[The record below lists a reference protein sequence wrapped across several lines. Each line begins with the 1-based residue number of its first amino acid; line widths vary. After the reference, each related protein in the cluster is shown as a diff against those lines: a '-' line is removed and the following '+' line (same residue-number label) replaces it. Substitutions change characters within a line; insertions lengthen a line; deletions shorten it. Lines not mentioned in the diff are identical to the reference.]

1 MYLLY
6 RGLTWLAC
14 ALVPPY
20 ALASLLR
27 RPGRWRELG
36 DRLALFPTSLRRE
49 ASGAV
54 WIQAASVGEL
64 ELARLLAPALAAAR
78 PGLRLVVSV
87 TTPAARSLLAAPLPG
102 VAATF
107 TFPLDLPPVVAR
119 AVRQLHPRLFIALET
134 EIWPNLFEA
143 LRQRS
148 VPVALVNGR
157 ISDASLARYRRLP
170 GLLARA
176 LAAVRLVCARTPRDA
191 ERFQELGVAGSRVA
205 VCGDLKFDRRPPT
218 AGDLAPDLAARLRG
232 RRVLVAGSTHP
243 GEEEVVL
250 AAARGSMSAGP
261 LTVVLAP
268 RHLER
273 LAEVERLLAGSGL
286 PWQRRTALASAGPVP
301 DPVEVLLLDTH
312 GELASLYPAAQ
323 VAFLGGTL
331 APVGGHNPLEAA
343 AAGVPLVAG
352 PRNANIAGIAAALEE
367 AGGLLTCAGAEA
379 CAEHLAR
386 LLTDPDEARHRGEAA
401 RRAAAAG
408 AGALQRC
415 LERLAP
421 LLPSPATGAEG
432 T

>member
-205 VCGDLKFDRRPPT
+205 VCGDLKFDRRPPA

-243 GEEEVVL
+243 GEEHRVP
-250 AAARGSMSAGP
+250 AAN
-261 LTVVLAP
+261 
-268 RHLER
+268 
-273 LAEVERLLAGSGL
+273 AGSGPERGPEHGL
-286 PWQRRTALASAGPVP
+286 FRRLEGPFRRGMQATLGTMPAANGSRRPRAGKSAGAQRRPP
-301 DPVEVLLLDTH
+301 
-312 GELASLYPAAQ
+312 
-323 VAFLGGTL
+323 
-331 APVGGHNPLEAA
+331 A
-343 AAGVPLVAG
+343 AAGDR
-352 PRNANIAGIAAALEE
+352 PRA
-367 AGGLLTCAGAEA
+367 
-379 CAEHLAR
+379 
-386 LLTDPDEARHRGEAA
+386 
-401 RRAAAAG
+401 
-408 AGALQRC
+408 
-415 LERLAP
+415 
-421 LLPSPATGAEG
+421 SV
-432 T
+432 